1 MSLYRQHQ
9 RLARMVDLADYAR
22 FMLPVVAV
30 MDVIGILDI
39 GPNAVGHILA
49 LVGAA
54 AVSVIGA
61 KWHRRARAALK
72 RFESAVNQ
80 SPRLSARYGV
90 DAEAGQ
96 VADLRGELAVTLA
109 VAAAEA
115 RRGHIAAAAL
125 LYSNAKVVESRLR
138 KRGC

>member
-1 MSLYRQHQ
+1 MSLYRHHQ

-22 FMLPVVAV
+22 FMLPVAAV
-30 MDVIGILDI
+30 MDVVGILDI

-61 KWHRRARAALK
+61 KWHRRARAVLTM
-72 RFESAVNQ
+72 FELQINR
-80 SPRLSARYGV
+80 SPSLSAKYWV

-96 VADLRGELAVTLA
+96 VADMRGELAVSLT
-109 VAAAEA
+109 AAAVEA
-115 RRGHIAAAAL
+115 RRGHTTTAGL
-125 LYSNAKVVESRLR
+125 LYANAKVIESRLR
-138 KRGC
+138 ERGC